1 MTERLNGF
9 FYAGISLRFGRKV
22 LLLKNAKRGTWELP
36 GGTVDKSDQSYL
48 QAAKREFHEETSL
61 DITGSPQ
68 WCLGTA
74 PKETPG
80 AGITFGFALDTSAGV
95 PPKPTLSDEHSEYG
109 WWPIN
114 ELPEDLHE
122 VCRPAI
128 ERWEFNEADL
138 QRLLVDGTLIGPNS
152 YFSQVLMPV
161 RITGTGLAM
170 RVEKMQFT
178 FRDTKDYLND
188 DFLKRCNGLPLLWQ
202 HADKDFTDGDTLGA
216 QSIGLVTDAYIRG
229 TDVWGVAKIL
239 DLDAATAMA
248 TGAYS
253 TSPSFITHIDSQSSS
268 GGVDVTVEGQ
278 VLHLDH
284 LAVVQAGV
292 WDKLGEPC
300 GIDTPI
306 TLRPIPLNFL
316 KEYNPMSES
325 GKPAAEKEV
334 DKVTTEA
341 AANADAATDVTKAT
355 ETALADALT
364 QLSELKAQVKGLLE
378 KEQIANQDA
387 ATEQTPEEEVAD
399 PSNGDQAP
407 LPGETT
413 TPSVDAAAF
422 ETAMAAKDAVIESLQ
437 KQVDGLVQSMPKDLS
452 DEDRNELDA
461 ACSRVDSIFMALGK
475 TAPHPLN
482 GEGPMQYR
490 RRTTKMLQP
499 LSNRFG
505 KMDLSKLDQ
514 HSYDTI
520 EAEIYKDAQSA
531 SRSTTDLTP
540 GEVRA
545 VRRKSFGGREII
557 EYRGS
562 PKAFLAPFSEPPKKA
577 RAGLAHTRA

>member
-1 MTERLNGF
+1 MSERLSGY
-9 FYAGISLRFGRKV
+9 FYAGLSVRFGRKV

-48 QAAKREFHEETSL
+48 EAAKREFHEETGL
-61 DITGSPQ
+61 DVTGPPQ

-80 AGITFGFALDTSAGV
+80 AGITFGFVIDTSLSM
-95 PPKPTLSDEHSEYG
+95 PPKPTLSDEHTEYG
-109 WWPIN
+109 WWSID

-128 ERWEFNEADL
+128 ERWRFTEADI
-138 QRLLVDGTLIGPNS
+138 QRLIVDGTLIGPSS

-178 FRDTKDYLND
+178 FRDTDDYLNE

-216 QSIGLVTDAYIRG
+216 QSIGLVTDAYVRDS
-229 TDVWGVAKIL
+229 DVWGVAKIL
-239 DLDAATAMA
+239 DLDAAIAMA

-253 TSPSFITHIDSQSSS
+253 TSPSFITHIDSRSSS

-278 VLHLDH
+278 ILHLDH

-316 KEYNPMSES
+316 KEYNSMSE
-325 GKPAAEKEV
+325 KPAAEKEV
-334 DKVTTEA
+334 DTAATEA
-341 AANADAATDVTKAT
+341 APNADAATEAT
-355 ETALADALT
+355 QANETALVNALT
-364 QLSELKAQVKGLLE
+364 EISELKALVKGLLE
-378 KEQIANQDA
+378 KEQIATQDTV
-387 ATEQTPEEEVAD
+387 TEQTTEEVAAD
-399 PSNGDQAP
+399 PTNGDEAP
-407 LPGETT
+407 MPGE
-413 TPSVDAAAF
+413 SAALAVDVAAF
-422 ETAMAAKDAVIESLQ
+422 DTAMAAKDAVIEGLQ

-452 DEDRNELDA
+452 DDDRNELDA

-499 LSNRFG
+499 LSDRFG

-514 HSYDTI
+514 HSYGTI
-520 EAEIYKDAQSA
+520 EAEIYKDAQAA
-531 SRSTTDLTP
+531 SRSTSDLNP

-545 VRRKSFGGREII
+545 VRRKAFGGREII

-562 PKAFLAPFSEPPKKA
+562 PKAFLSPFSEPPKKA